1 MQPLVDATA
10 YRNIIGSLCYLVNT
24 HPDLTFVVGYVSHF
38 LEEPWEDHLA
48 AVKKILHYVA
58 GTCNWGVWFD
68 QKKGNQT
75 LLIRFSDADFAG
87 DVEARKST
95 TWIIFFLVNSP
106 ITWQSMKQKAVPRS
120 GYESEYIATTNVTCQ
135 ALWLT
140 HVLAEVQCSPPST
153 PLLRVDNKSAISLIK
168 NLVLHGQSK
177 YNEVRYHLVRKSIE
191 NGRVNVEFNRSEE
204 QLGNILTKPLGR
216 VKFLELRTKIGL
228 IDVDGHNK
236 T

>member
-1 MQPLVDATA
+1 
-10 YRNIIGSLCYLVNT
+10 
-24 HPDLTFVVGYVSHF
+24 
-38 LEEPWEDHLA
+38 
-48 AVKKILHYVA
+48 
-58 GTCNWGVWFD
+58 
-68 QKKGNQT
+68 
-75 LLIRFSDADFAG
+75 
-87 DVEARKST
+87 
-95 TWIIFFLVNSP
+95 
-106 ITWQSMKQKAVPRS
+106 MKQKVVPRS
-120 GYESEYIATTNVTCQ
+120 SYESEYIATTNVTCQ

-140 HVLAEVQCSPPST
+140 HVLAEVQCSPLST

-177 YNEVRYHLVRKSIE
+177 YNEVRYHLVRESIE
-191 NGRVNVEFNRSEE
+191 NGRVNVEFIRSEE